1 MKQNTLKLRRAD
13 PADSLDIW
21 NWRNDSHTRA
31 MSKTSDLITWHRHCK
46 WLADALDNKN
56 SMLYIGELDPAPAKV
71 GIVRFDLLEN
81 NFFAEVS
88 INLNPQL
95 RSQGFG
101 KSLLSLAIQEFFK
114 YCSKD
119 LIAEVKAENIPSIK
133 MFTKL
138 GFQETGTEGEIKSF
152 LKPYNPVSK
161 STPNNIDAN

>member
-1 MKQNTLKLRRAD
+1 
-13 PADSLDIW
+13 
-21 NWRNDSHTRA
+21 

-56 SMLYIGELDPAPAKV
+56 SMLYIGELDSAQAKV
-71 GIVRFDLLEN
+71 GIVRFDLRKN
-81 NFFAEVS
+81 NIFAKTS
-88 INLNPQL
+88 GHLNLKFRGL
-95 RSQGFG
+95 GVG

-119 LIAEVKAENIPSIK
+119 LIAEVKAKNIPSIK